1 MESLDNNHFI
11 STIEVIKNKK
21 IEMKKEKELEQQEK
35 KMERLEKK
43 LEREEKKSLS
53 IQNKKDKQTSIVNIE
68 DNIDIMEIGVEEN
81 LDQRT
86 KKGRLV
92 KKLQKYKESFTEL
105 AHIKINSKE
114 SIEKL
119 EELIL
124 ESQQILETNW
134 IDSFITE
141 SFHKILEQIE
151 PLTLHT
157 KFNIQNL
164 SAILRKDE
172 HFCHLMKQCSLKY
185 GTFVHVSCEYSLI
198 MSIIGTTYLVI
209 VQNSMQ
215 KVGVKTNEE
224 LEKNRESIH
233 SFLNKKI

>member
-11 STIEVIKNKK
+11 SAIEVIKNKK

-43 LEREEKKSLS
+43 LEREEKKTLS
-53 IQNKKDKQTSIVNIE
+53 IQNKKDKQTSILNVE
-68 DNIDIMEIGVEEN
+68 DNIDFMEICVEDN

-86 KKGRLV
+86 KKGRLI
-92 KKLQKYKESFTEL
+92 KKLQKYKESFPEL
-105 AHIKINSKE
+105 SHLKINSKE
-114 SIEKL
+114 SVEKL
-119 EELIL
+119 EELII

-151 PLTLHT
+151 PLTIHT
-157 KFNIQNL
+157 KFNIKNL
-164 SAILRKDE
+164 SVILRKDE

-185 GTFVHVSCEYSLI
+185 GSFVHVSCEYSLI
-198 MSIIGTTYLVI
+198 MSIIGTIYLVI